1 MPLLSL
7 TPLSKKSKQWKS
19 KSKILASML
28 TSPKAPSPH
37 IRWIALSSHAMTSLM
52 QLQQLLLLQLQL
64 TPTAPIALISPLA

>member
-52 QLQQLLLLQLQL
+52 QLQLQLQLQL
-64 TPTAPIALISPLA
+64 TPTAPIALITPLA

>member
-52 QLQQLLLLQLQL
+52 QQLQLQLQL
-64 TPTAPIALISPLA
+64 TPTAPIALITPLA